1 MDDVTEPSTSGE
13 VPQPETKHLAPE
25 EVLERLDSLSAE
37 DKMRLRLIERR
48 KLGGTDF
55 KEGELYKEAVC
66 RAIVGQRKCPRDE
79 SFVAFL
85 VQTMRSIASHRR
97 AALAKH
103 VPLEKTDRHGK
114 TAKLQIASDQLD
126 PEATLIE
133 REAVDIVSHIY
144 DCLAGDEQAQSV
156 ILAISYEEKGKAV
169 RDAAG
174 VDQATFD
181 YAMKRIRKVMR
192 KKYPNGWA
200 L

>member
-66 RAIVGQRKCPRDE
+66 RAIVGQRKCPRDK